1 VACPR
6 ALCVAPRFASS
17 GVGVSSLAVRIAVDA
32 MGHDTGPQIPVEAA
46 LEAAEEG
53 PPLTLVGD
61 EAELHR
67 LLSALGGHLPEE
79 QLRIVHAP
87 DVVGMGEKP
96 SRALR
101 RKPDASVRVG
111 ARRVAAGL
119 EDAFVSAGNSGAVMG
134 AGLLEIGT
142 LPGVE
147 RPALASVFPTRKHP
161 VVVLDLGANIDPTP
175 VQLAQFAVMGAA
187 YAEAV
192 LGRAAPRVAV
202 MANGSEEVKGNDLTR
217 ATHALLGKARMDY
230 QGYCEG
236 GDVFAGD
243 LDVVVTDGFTGNVVL
258 KTLEGLVKTVR
269 TLVKE
274 RLETSLLAGAGA
286 LLMKD
291 VFMELKDRF
300 DYEGAGGAP
309 LLGLSRPV
317 VVAHGSSSRYALRSA
332 IRAAGALVRT
342 RVTETVAERIRERA
356 DLWG

>member
-1 VACPR
+1 M
-6 ALCVAPRFASS
+6 
-17 GVGVSSLAVRIAVDA
+17 RIAVDA

-46 LEAAEEG
+46 LTAALEG
-53 PPLTLVGD
+53 TPVTLVGD
-61 EAELHR
+61 EAR
-67 LLSALGGHLPEE
+67 IRQLLSALGGAAPEE
-79 QLRIVHAP
+79 RLRIVHAP
-87 DVVGMGEKP
+87 DVVEMGDKP

-101 RKPDASVRVG
+101 KKPEASVRVG
-111 ARRVAAGL
+111 ARRVAEGL

-134 AGLLEIGT
+134 AGLLEVGT

-161 VVVLDLGANIDPTP
+161 VVVLDLGANVEPTP

-202 MANGSEEVKGNDLTR
+202 MANGSEEVKGNHLTR
-217 ATHALLGKARMDY
+217 ATHMLLKQTRLDY
-230 QGYCEG
+230 RGYCEG

-269 TLVKE
+269 GLVKE

-317 VVAHGSSSRYALRSA
+317 VVAHGSSTPYAMQSA

-342 RVTETVAERIRERA
+342 GVTEVVARRVLDHA
-356 DLWG
+356 ALWG